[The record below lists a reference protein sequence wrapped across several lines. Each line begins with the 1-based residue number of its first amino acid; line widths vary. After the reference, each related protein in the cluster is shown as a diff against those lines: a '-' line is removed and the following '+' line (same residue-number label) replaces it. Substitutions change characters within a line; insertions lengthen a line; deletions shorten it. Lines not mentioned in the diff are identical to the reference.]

1 MKPIPLAASLLAA
14 TVLLTSC
21 DDAALR
27 GWNKVFGDDKKARQA
42 DAATD
47 RAPAKPAIASR
58 KPERA
63 PDVSAPAIGTAPPP
77 APLPVPTAERKDW
90 PMAPTTTTTTTQA
103 AAPATVAVPEPTQAF
118 AFDSSDDGSNQNP
131 GVCGFPGLSLP
142 PGTKVFAA
150 GAYGGRDLDYQI
162 DQSGHQATRI
172 DVAVNQRNAPV
183 VLLLGAYEPTVWN
196 VGWAKGTRILAVVV
210 GGYHRQAIAGLPATV
225 PVLVSTYDNKG
236 SCGYFYVNP
245 DDVSN
250 LNPMALRTFG
260 RRVDRVYP
268 AASGRVVVGDA
279 LVNVEMVT
287 VKGASAD
294 AFRNPNAS
302 LAGPAGIE
310 QAVRQGLLRGATAA
324 DLAAWRRTLAAT
336 RDLPPVEGAR
346 AATEPSGNAALYQ
359 VYVVNKSF
367 KMPSGLYGAHAVTLI
382 VPRGV
387 ARPTGEL
394 GHSQILDYNTM
405 GCVGLTC
412 GR

>member
-1 MKPIPLAASLLAA
+1 MKRISLAASLLA
-14 TVLLTSC
+14 TSLLLTAC

-27 GWNKVFGDDKKARQA
+27 GWNKVFGDDDKEKQA
-42 DAATD
+42 QTTPTPAPAAPATTAPAPRKPR
-47 RAPAKPAIASR
+47 RAPVVLTP
-58 KPERA
+58 
-63 PDVSAPAIGTAPPP
+63 PDLAPPP
-77 APLPVPTAERKDW
+77 LAPPPVPTTESKAW
-90 PMAPTTTTTTTQA
+90 PMAPIATSPVPQPATI
-103 AAPATVAVPEPTQAF
+103 AAPQPTQAF
-118 AFDSSDDGSNQNP
+118 AFDASDDGSNQNA
-131 GVCGFPGLSLP
+131 GICGFPGLALP
-142 PGTKVFAA
+142 PETKVFAA
-150 GAYGGRDLDYQI
+150 GAYGGRNLDYQI

-236 SCGYFYVNP
+236 ACGSFYVNP

-250 LNPMALRTFG
+250 LNPMAQRTFG

-268 AASGRVVVGDA
+268 AANGRVVVGDA

-310 QAVRQGLLRGATAA
+310 QAVRQGLLREATAA

-346 AATEPSGNAALYQ
+346 AASEPSGNATLYR
-359 VYVVNKSF
+359 VYVVNKPF
-367 KMPSGLYGAHAVTLI
+367 VLPSGLYGAHSVTLI

-387 ARPTGEL
+387 ARPSGEL